1 MMDSTQNPDPTITS
15 PKTPTDIH
23 TDILLFGGGIAGLYL
38 LKLLSN
44 LGYDCILIEKD
55 QLGGGQT
62 LQSQGIIHGGLKY
75 ALGGNLNAES
85 DAIKEMPDRWRKLLA
100 GEETVDLSN
109 TNVIAKTQHMWST
122 GKFASKFTSFF
133 ASKLVRGRIDKLKK
147 DQMPALFQAPQFKG
161 SVYKLTD
168 LVVDTPSLLNN
179 LCQGVEQRILQ
190 GEVTAFNSNE
200 AGKITT
206 SNITLSNGE
215 SIQVHHQTVI
225 FSAGAGNES
234 LTNLAE
240 INSAPMQCRPL
251 HMVMAKHNLPYPL
264 YAHGL
269 GTGSKPRITITS
281 HKTDDGK
288 MVWYLGGE
296 IAENGIDR
304 DSASQIIEGKK
315 ELNALFPWVDF
326 SDTEWA
332 TFFVDRAEPLQQGLI
347 KPDCAYAHSEKNAII
362 TWPTKLTLAPDLGDR
377 VLTII
382 EQQGVTQNKY
392 TNALSNFP
400 HASIAVQKWESLFV

>member
-1 MMDSTQNPDPTITS
+1 MMDSTQDPNATKTS
-15 PKTPTDIH
+15 PETPTDIH

-44 LGYDCILIEKD
+44 LGYDCMLIEKN
-55 QLGGGQT
+55 QLGGGQS

-100 GEETVDLSN
+100 GEETIDLSN
-109 TNVIAKTQHMWST
+109 TKVIAKTQHMWSA

-147 DQMPALFQAPQFKG
+147 DQMPALFQAPQFTG

-179 LCQGVEQRILQ
+179 LCQGLEQRILH
-190 GEVTAFNSNE
+190 GEATAFNSDETGN
-200 AGKITT
+200 ITS
-206 SNITLSNGE
+206 SNITLSNGQ
-215 SIQVHHQTVI
+215 SLQVHHQTVI

-234 LTNLAE
+234 LTELAK
-240 INSAPMQCRPL
+240 ITGAPMQRRPL
-251 HMVMAKHNLPYPL
+251 HMVMAKHDLPYPL

-281 HKTDDGK
+281 HATDDGK

-296 IAENGIDR
+296 IAESGINR
-304 DSASQIIEGKK
+304 DSESQIIEGKK

-332 TFFVDRAEPLQQGLI
+332 TFFVDRAEPLQRGLI
-347 KPDCAYAHSEKNAII
+347 KPDCAYAHEDKNAIV

-377 VLTII
+377 VLALI
-382 EQQGVTQNKY
+382 EQQGVTQN
-392 TNALSNFP
+392 TFLNELSSFP
-400 HASIAVQKWESLFV
+400 KASIAIQKWESLFA

>member
-1 MMDSTQNPDPTITS
+1 MDSTQDPNATKTS
-15 PKTPTDIH
+15 PETPTDIH

-44 LGYDCILIEKD
+44 LGYDCMLIEKN
-55 QLGGGQT
+55 QLGGGQS

-100 GEETVDLSN
+100 GEETIDLSN
-109 TNVIAKTQHMWST
+109 TKVIAKTQHMWSA

-147 DQMPALFQAPQFKG
+147 DQMPALFQAPQFTG

-179 LCQGVEQRILQ
+179 LCQGLEQRILH
-190 GEVTAFNSNE
+190 GEATAFNSDETGN
-200 AGKITT
+200 ITS
-206 SNITLSNGE
+206 SNITLSNGQ
-215 SIQVHHQTVI
+215 SLQVHHQTVI

-234 LTNLAE
+234 LTDLAK
-240 INSAPMQCRPL
+240 ITGAPMQRRPL
-251 HMVMAKHNLPYPL
+251 HMLMAKHDLPYPL

-281 HKTDDGK
+281 HATDDGK

-304 DSASQIIEGKK
+304 NSESQIIEGKK
-315 ELNALFPWVDF
+315 ELNTLFPWVDF
-326 SDTEWA
+326 SNTEWA

-347 KPDCAYAHSEKNAII
+347 KPDSAYTHSEKNAIVA
-362 TWPTKLTLAPDLGDR
+362 WPTKLTLAPDLGDR
-377 VLTII
+377 ILALI
-382 EQQGVTQNKY
+382 EQHGVTPNTY
-392 TNALSNFP
+392 SHDFSSFP
-400 HASIAVQKWESLFV
+400 HATIAVQKWESLFV

>member
-1 MMDSTQNPDPTITS
+1 MDSTQKTYATITS
-15 PKTPTDIH
+15 PETPADIH
-23 TDILLFGGGIAGLYL
+23 TDILLLGGGIAGLYL
-38 LKLLSN
+38 LKLLGN

-55 QLGGGQT
+55 QLGSGQT

-109 TNVIAKTQHMWST
+109 TKVIAKTQHMWSA
-122 GKFASKFTSFF
+122 GKLASKFTSFF

-147 DQMPALFQAPQFKG
+147 DQMPALFQAQQFTG

-190 GEVTAFNSNE
+190 GEATSFGTDETGNITSSNV
-200 AGKITT
+200 
-206 SNITLSNGE
+206 TLSNNK
-215 SIQVHHQTVI
+215 SVQIHHQTVI

-234 LTNLAE
+234 LANLAD
-240 INSAPMQCRPL
+240 IKSAPMQRRPL

-281 HKTDDGK
+281 HATDDGK

-296 IAENGIDR
+296 IAESGINR
-304 DSASQIIEGKK
+304 DSESQIIEGKK

-326 SDTEWA
+326 GDTEWA
-332 TFFVDRAEPLQQGLI
+332 TFFVDRAEPLQRGLI
-347 KPDCAYAHSEKNAII
+347 KPDCAYAHEEKNAIV

-377 VLTII
+377 ILALIK
-382 EQQGVTQNKY
+382 QQGVTQNTY
-392 TNALSNFP
+392 SNELSSLP
-400 HASIAVQKWESLFV
+400 KASIAIQKWESLFV

>member
-1 MMDSTQNPDPTITS
+1 MMDSAQPLNSTQTS
-15 PKTPTDIH
+15 PETPTEIH

-38 LKLLSN
+38 LKLLNN

-109 TNVIAKTQHMWST
+109 TKVIAKTQHMWSA

-133 ASKLVRGRIDKLKK
+133 ASKLLRGRIDKLKK
-147 DQMPALFQAPQFKG
+147 DQMPAVFQTPQFSG

-179 LCQGVEQRILQ
+179 LCQSVEQRILH

-200 AGKITT
+200 AGTVT
-206 SNITLSNGE
+206 SSNIALSNGH
-215 SIQVHHQTVI
+215 SIQIHHQTVI

-234 LTNLAE
+234 LTELAG
-240 INSAPMQCRPL
+240 INNAPMQRRPL
-251 HMVMAKHNLPYPL
+251 HMVMAKHDLPYPL

-281 HKTDDGK
+281 HATDDGK

-304 DSASQIIEGKK
+304 DSESQIIEGKK

-347 KPDCAYAHSEKNAII
+347 KPDCAYAHSEKNTIV

-377 VLTII
+377 VLALI
-382 EQQGVTQNKY
+382 EQQGVTQSTYSN
-392 TNALSNFP
+392 TLSKLP
-400 HASIAVQKWESLFV
+400 HATIATQKWEALFV

>member
-1 MMDSTQNPDPTITS
+1 MDSTQKPYATITS
-15 PKTPTDIH
+15 PETPADIH
-23 TDILLFGGGIAGLYL
+23 TDILLLGGGIAGLYL
-38 LKLLSN
+38 LKLLGN

-55 QLGGGQT
+55 QLGSGQT

-109 TNVIAKTQHMWST
+109 TKVIAKTQHMWSA
-122 GKFASKFTSFF
+122 GKLASKFTSFF

-147 DQMPALFQAPQFKG
+147 DQMPALFQAQQFTG

-190 GEVTAFNSNE
+190 GEATSFGTDETGNITSSNV
-200 AGKITT
+200 
-206 SNITLSNGE
+206 TLSNNK
-215 SIQVHHQTVI
+215 SVQIHHQTVI

-234 LTNLAE
+234 LANLAD
-240 INSAPMQCRPL
+240 IKSAPMQRRPL

-281 HKTDDGK
+281 HATDDGK

-296 IAENGIDR
+296 IAESGINR
-304 DSASQIIEGKK
+304 DSESQIIEGKK

-326 SDTEWA
+326 GDTEWA
-332 TFFVDRAEPLQQGLI
+332 TFFVDRAEPLQRGLI
-347 KPDCAYAHSEKNAII
+347 KPDCAYAHEEKNAIV

-377 VLTII
+377 ILALIK
-382 EQQGVTQNKY
+382 QQGVTQNTY
-392 TNALSNFP
+392 SNELSSLP
-400 HASIAVQKWESLFV
+400 KASIAIQKWESLFV

>member
-1 MMDSTQNPDPTITS
+1 MDSMQNPSATKTS
-15 PKTPTDIH
+15 PDTPTEIH
-23 TDILLFGGGIAGLYL
+23 TDILLIGGGIAGLYL
-38 LKLLSN
+38 LKLLNN

-109 TNVIAKTQHMWST
+109 TKVVAKTQHMWST

-168 LVVDTPSLLNN
+168 LVVDTPSLLSN
-179 LCQGVEQRILQ
+179 LCERIEQRILQ
-190 GEVTAFNSNE
+190 GEATAFNSDE
-200 AGKITT
+200 AGNIIS
-206 SNITLSNGE
+206 SNVTLSNGQ
-215 SIQVHHQTVI
+215 SVQVHHQTVI

-234 LTNLAE
+234 LTNLADIKE
-240 INSAPMQCRPL
+240 APMQRRPL
-251 HMVMAKHNLPYPL
+251 HMVMVKHNLPYPL
-264 YAHGL
+264 HAHGL

-281 HKTDDGK
+281 HKTDDGR

-296 IAENGIDR
+296 IAESGINR
-304 DSASQIIEGKK
+304 DSESQIIEGKK

-347 KPDCAYAHSEKNAII
+347 KPDCAYAHCEKNSIV

-377 VLTII
+377 ILALIK
-382 EQQGVTQNKY
+382 QQGVTQNTY
-392 TNALSNFP
+392 SHELSDFP
-400 HASIAVQKWESLFV
+400 HASIAIQKWESLFV